1 MSKGAVT
8 HLVLELLS
16 KSGLIYCSRKPGSNS
31 WLGEFLTELQPLAS
45 WVMPAFLHLSVPSSQ
60 SCARQRASP
69 QPVFS
74 LSPLPNRPTWWF
86 CAFPYSLLIFVYD
99 EVRKL
104 IIRRNPGGKN
114 LLLFCVFPSP
124 PLHAAEFSRSP
135 SKAQGPPSTIQGC
148 ILLCFPLPQ
157 H

>member
-1 MSKGAVT
+1 MNKGAMT

-16 KSGLIYCSRKPGSNS
+16 KSELIYCSRKPGSDS
-31 WLGEFLTELQPLAS
+31 WLGGFLTELAS

-60 SCARQRASP
+60 SCARPRASP
-69 QPVFS
+69 QAMFS

-114 LLLFCVFPSP
+114 LLLISVFPSP
-124 PLHAAEFSRSP
+124 PLHAAEFSRNP
-135 SKAQGPPSTIQGC
+135 SKAWGPLSTIWGC
-148 ILLCFPLPQ
+148 VLLCFPFPQ

>member
-1 MSKGAVT
+1 MSKGAMT
-8 HLVLELLS
+8 HLVLELVS

-31 WLGEFLTELQPLAS
+31 WILDWTPARLNWQAGSCQPS
-45 WVMPAFLHLSVPSSQ
+45 CTWVCHRVRAVPGK
-60 SCARQRASP
+60 ASP

-114 LLLFCVFPSP
+114 MLLISLFPSP

-135 SKAQGPPSTIQGC
+135 SKAWGPLSTIWGC
-148 ILLCFPLPQ
+148 ILLCFPLLQ